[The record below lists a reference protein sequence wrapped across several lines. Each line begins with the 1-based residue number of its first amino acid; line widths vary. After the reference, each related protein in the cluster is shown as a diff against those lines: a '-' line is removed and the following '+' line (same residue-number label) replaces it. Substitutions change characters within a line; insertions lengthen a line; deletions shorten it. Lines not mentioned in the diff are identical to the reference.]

1 MNRIRQIINEAV
13 RETLLFEAIKSSWLK
28 RFFAEHGGVDSTM
41 HNDYLG
47 DAQDEDIE
55 DVKVFPS
62 KKEAFEMAWK
72 LRREHITGFR
82 KVYVAKDG
90 TAVLVVYKDS
100 VKSNPTWGGE
110 ASAKTADRYWR
121 NGERFTS
128 YNPETGQRVPGY
140 RDDRGTY
147 TYSDGKSSEG
157 AARFGIRNSD
167 DYRRHVAF
175 VRDQRAK
182 AKQNG
187 KEDDFNRWRDAEAK
201 RVKDY
206 AEEKKKERDWQR
218 EYFGLSD
225 RERERRLSR
234 PAPLDKRFK

>member
-13 RETLLFEAIKSSWLK
+13 RDTLLYEAIKSSWLK
-28 RFFAEHGGVDSTM
+28 RFFAQHGGVDSTM

-55 DVKVFPS
+55 DMKVFDS
-62 KKEAFEMAWK
+62 KEEAFEMAWK

-100 VKSNPTWGGE
+100 VKSNPTWGGN

-121 NGERFTS
+121 NGERFTT
-128 YNPETGQRVPGY
+128 YDPKTGQRIPGY

-157 AARFGIRNSD
+157 AARFGIRNSN

-182 AKQNG
+182 NG
-187 KEDDFNRWRDAEAK
+187 KEDDFERWRHGEAK

-206 AEEKKKERDWQR
+206 AEEKKKERDWQMKN
-218 EYFGLSD
+218 FGRID
-225 RERERRLSR
+225 RDHRLSR